1 MSSVRRARVRM
12 KPFKACRNC
21 KSLVDREAE
30 VCPVC
35 KSTNFSDDWEGALLI
50 VNPEKSEVAKALGIS
65 RPGRYALRVR

>member
-1 MSSVRRARVRM
+1 MSSTRRARVKM

-21 KSLVDREAE
+21 KSLVNREAE

-35 KSTNFSDDWEGALLI
+35 KSTNFSEDWEGALF
-50 VNPEKSEVAKALGIS
+50 VVSPEKSEVAKALGIN